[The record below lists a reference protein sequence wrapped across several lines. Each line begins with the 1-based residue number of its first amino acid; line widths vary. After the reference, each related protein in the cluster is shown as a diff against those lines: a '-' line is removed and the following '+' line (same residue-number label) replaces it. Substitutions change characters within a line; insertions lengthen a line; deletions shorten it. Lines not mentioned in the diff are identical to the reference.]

1 MENLNFLYTI
11 FTVSLLAVFILIG
24 TYGLAANGE
33 EPQPQNAT
41 WANGSNMVCVPEP
54 EQTGTGFRL
63 SCYIPDIGPQ
73 GTTRPARSNSE
84 ILRDMYR
91 EKYEP
96 PFWRN

>member
-1 MENLNFLYTI
+1 MKNLNLLPTI
-11 FTVSLLAVFILIG
+11 LTASLLAAFILTG

-33 EPQPQNAT
+33 ELQPQNAT
-41 WANGSNMVCVPEP
+41 WVNGSNMVCVPEP

-63 SCYIPDIGPQ
+63 SCHIPDIGPQ